1 MIGVIA
7 TITVKDG
14 SEAAFEAA
22 FAKMI
27 AAVKAIEPGNHM
39 YALWKP
45 QDGSNDYRVVE
56 IYEDAAALETHGK
69 SDHYR
74 EGGRSLRDL
83 VAAPPKVERFDPV
96 A

>member
-1 MIGVIA
+1 MLGVIA
-7 TITVKDG
+7 TIPVKEG
-14 SEAAFEAA
+14 SEAEFEAV

-27 AAVKAIEPGNHM
+27 AGVKANEPGNKM

-45 QDGSNDYRVVE
+45 QDGSRDYRVVE
-56 IYEDAAALETHGK
+56 IYESPEALEIHGK

-74 EGGRSLRDL
+74 EGGRALRDL
-83 VAAPPKVERFDPV
+83 VAGAPKVERFDPV

>member
-1 MIGVIA
+1 MLGVIA
-7 TITVKDG
+7 TITVQDG
-14 SEAAFEAA
+14 KAAEFEAA
-22 FAKMI
+22 FAKMV
-27 AAVKAIEPGNHM
+27 AAVKANEPGNHM

-45 QDGSNDYRVVE
+45 QDGSHDYRVVE
-56 IYEDAAALETHGK
+56 IYEDAAALEAHAK
-69 SDHYR
+69 SDHFR